1 MSNYH
6 GVLPVWKPEDWTSH
20 DVVAKVRRLI
30 REKRI
35 GHTGTLD
42 PKVVGVLPLCIG
54 KATRIVEYL
63 QEMPKQYE
71 AVLRFGLSTDTEDL
85 SGEVLERSDAS
96 HLTAEMIR
104 EAVHSFIGDIEQI
117 PPMYS
122 AVKVDG
128 KRLYDLAREGKTVER
143 KARQVTIHK
152 IDLLDMQLGAAEP
165 EIRFLVE
172 CSKGTY
178 IRTLCVD
185 IGRKLGV
192 PSTMAKLTRTVSAGF
207 VPSQC
212 VTFEQIEQA
221 VTDGTFEEMLLSV
234 EDAISD
240 MPRIEVSEQ
249 YAHYA
254 ITGRSIPL
262 HALQPK
268 PLTNG
273 TIRLYD
279 EQGTF
284 YGIFQVPQG
293 QTVLRPVKVFLPNE

>member
-54 KATRIVEYL
+54 RATRIVEYL

-71 AVLRFGLSTDTEDL
+71 AVLRFGVSTDTEDL
-85 SGEVLERSDAS
+85 SGEVLDRSDAS
-96 HLTAEMIR
+96 HLTEEMIR

-165 EIRFLVE
+165 EIRFIVE

-221 VTDGTFEEMLLSV
+221 VADGTFEEMLLSV

-240 MPRIEVSEQ
+240 MPRIEISEK

-293 QTVLRPVKVFLPNE
+293 QSVLRPVKVFLPNE

>member
-85 SGEVLERSDAS
+85 SGEVVERSDAS

-212 VTFEQIEQA
+212 VTFDQIEQA
-221 VTDGTFEEMLLSV
+221 VADGTFEEMLLSV

-240 MPRIEVSEQ
+240 MPRIEVSEK

-293 QTVLRPVKVFLPNE
+293 QSVLRPVKVFLPNE